1 MTLSTLLITFTI
13 VAAVLTALMV
23 FVMKVHKNIAITFFQ
38 NFLGVWYIFSGW
50 VKAVDPLG
58 TSYKLEQYFTE
69 FETTFEPTWIG
80 FISPLFPFLSSIA
93 IYVSVFVILLEILL
107 GVALIIGWRP
117 KFTGRVFFLLLVFFT
132 ALTGFTYLTGYV
144 GNGVNFFEF
153 SKWGAFSENNMK
165 VKDCGCFGDFIKLKP
180 KVSFF
185 KDVFLLI
192 PALLVLWGGKSW
204 HQLFSKGIRSSILA
218 VSALGLLIYCMSN
231 FTWDIPAKDFR
242 PFKIG
247 ADVKAERTAQLDAM
261 GSVRIL
267 AWKLKEKS
275 SGKVVEL
282 SDDVYMKEYK
292 SYPKD
297 QWEVVD
303 QVKSKPAIEENKI
316 SEMEFS
322 SFDGYDFTDEILDN
336 EGPSF
341 LIVAHKLYAEPYQET
356 ETVLDSIFRTDTLQ
370 TAEKDGVDMIANI
383 FERTVERKVQTTK
396 YKWDEGYIEDWK
408 TVIKPIADKAKEKG
422 AKMYVVSGGATQEMA
437 ESLKIKTGI
446 NATYLNA
453 DDILLKTI
461 VRSNPGIVLWKNG
474 KILNKWHKSQF
485 PGIDNCNL

>member
-13 VAAVLTALMV
+13 VAAVLTAIMV
-23 FVMKVHKNIAITFFQ
+23 YVLKVHKNIALTYFQ

-69 FETTFEPTWIG
+69 FETTFEPTWLG

-107 GVALIIGWRP
+107 GIALIIGWRP

-153 SKWGAFSENNMK
+153 SKWGEFSENNMK

-192 PALLVLWGGKSW
+192 PALIVLWGAKSW

-218 VSALGLLIYCMSN
+218 VSALGLLVYCLSN
-231 FTWDIPAKDFR
+231 YTWDIPAKDFR

-247 ADVKAERTAQLDAM
+247 ANIKADRTDQLDAM
-261 GSVRIL
+261 ASVKIL
-267 AWKLKEKS
+267 AWKLQNKG

-282 SDDVYMKEYK
+282 SNDVYMKEFK
-292 SYPKD
+292 SYPKEE
-297 QWEVVD
+297 WEIID
-303 QVKSKPAIEENKI
+303 QVKSQPAIEANKI
-316 SEMEFS
+316 SEMEFA
-322 SFDGYDFTDEILDN
+322 SFDGFDLTDEILDD
-336 EGPSF
+336 EGASF
-341 LIVAHKLYAEPYQET
+341 IIVAHKLYAETYQET
-356 ETVLDSIFRTDTLQ
+356 ETVLDSLFRIDTLQ
-370 TAEKDGVDMIANI
+370 TAENDGVDMIVKS
-383 FERTVERKVQTTK
+383 FDKTVEKQVKMTK
-396 YKWDEGYIEDWK
+396 FKWDQSYLEDWK
-408 TVIKPIADKAKEKG
+408 TVIKPIADKVKEKG
-422 AKMYVVSGGATQEMA
+422 AKLYVVSGGGTKEMS
-437 ESLKIKTGI
+437 ESLKNETGI

-461 VRSNPGIVLWKNG
+461 VRSNPGVVLMKNG
-474 KILNKWHKSQF
+474 KILNKWHKSKF
-485 PGIDNCNL
+485 PGIENCDL

>member
-13 VAAVLTALMV
+13 VAAILTALMV
-23 FVMKVHKNIAITFFQ
+23 FILKIHKKVYITYIQ

-69 FETTFEPTWIG
+69 FETTFEPTWLG

-117 KFTGRVFFLLLVFFT
+117 KFTGRLFFLLLVFFT
-132 ALTGFTYLTGYV
+132 VLTGFTYLTGYV

-153 SKWGAFSENNMK
+153 SKWGEFSENNMK

-192 PALLVLWGGKSW
+192 PAFIVLFGGKSW

-218 VSALGLLIYCMSN
+218 VTALGLLIYCMSN
-231 FTWDIPAKDFR
+231 FAWDIPSKDFR

-247 ADVKAERTAQLDAM
+247 ADIKAERNAQLNAM
-261 GSVRIL
+261 GSVKIL
-267 AWKLKEKS
+267 AWKLKNRS

-282 SDDVYMKEYK
+282 SNDVYMKEFK
-292 SYPKD
+292 SYPKEE
-297 QWEVVD
+297 WEIID
-303 QVKSKPAIEENKI
+303 QVKSKPSIEANKI

-322 SFDGYDFTDEILDN
+322 SFDGYDVTEEILDA

-341 LIVAHKLYAEPYQET
+341 LIVAHKLYAKPYQET
-356 ETVLDSIFRTDTLQ
+356 MTVLDSLFVTDTLQ
-370 TAEKDGVDMIANI
+370 RADDGVEMFVKRFD
-383 FERTVERKVQTTK
+383 RTVEKQVEMTK

-422 AKMYVVSGGATQEMA
+422 AKMYVVSGGATEEMA
-437 ESLKIKTGI
+437 ESLKNTTGI
-446 NATYLNA
+446 DATYLNA

-461 VRSNPGIVLWKNG
+461 VRSNPGIVLWENG
-474 KILNKWHKSQF
+474 KILNKWHKSKF
-485 PGIDNCNL
+485 PGIDNCGL

>member
-13 VAAVLTALMV
+13 VAAILTAIMV
-23 FVMKVHKNIAITFFQ
+23 FVLKIHKNIAITYFQ

-69 FETTFEPTWIG
+69 FETTFEPTWLG

-107 GVALIIGWRP
+107 GIALIIGWRP
-117 KFTGRVFFLLLVFFT
+117 KFTGRLFFLLLVFFT
-132 ALTGFTYLTGYV
+132 FLTGFTYLTGYV

-153 SKWGAFSENNMK
+153 SKWGEFSENNMK

-192 PALLVLWGGKSW
+192 PALFVLFGGKSW

-218 VSALGLLIYCMSN
+218 VSALGLLVYCMSN
-231 FTWDIPAKDFR
+231 FTWDIPSKDFR

-247 ADVKAERTAQLDAM
+247 ADIKADRTAQLDAM
-261 GSVRIL
+261 GSVKIL
-267 AWKLKEKS
+267 AWKLQNKND
-275 SGKVVEL
+275 GKVVEL
-282 SDDVYMKEYK
+282 SNDVYMKEFK
-292 SYPKD
+292 SYPKEEWEIID
-297 QWEVVD
+297 QIR
-303 QVKSKPAIEENKI
+303 SKPSIEANKI

-322 SFDGYDFTDEILDN
+322 SFDGYDLTEELLEDE
-336 EGPSF
+336 GKSF
-341 LIVAHKLYAEPYQET
+341 LIVAHKLYADPYQET
-356 ETVLDSIFRTDTLQ
+356 VTVKDTIFRIDTLQ
-370 TAEKDGVDMIANI
+370 QKTEDQVEMIVKSVD
-383 FERTVERKVQTTK
+383 RVEDKQVKMTK
-396 YKWDEGYIEDWK
+396 YKWDQSYLADWK
-408 TVIKPIADKAKEKG
+408 ETIKPIADKAAQKG
-422 AKMYVVSGGATQEMA
+422 AKMYVVTGGATEEMA
-437 ESLKIKTGI
+437 ESLRQETGV
-446 NATYLNA
+446 NAIYLNA

-461 VRSNPGIVLWKNG
+461 VRSNPGIVLWNNG
-474 KILNKWHKSQF
+474 KIVNKWHKSKF
-485 PGIDNCNL
+485 PGIDNCGL